1 LVVRREWICLTWIWS
16 LIKCWRSWSRNS
28 GGCGGMALL
37 QVMGI
42 KVFFWAEIIM
52 DITVHVT
59 MRRVLVF
66 S

>member
-1 LVVRREWICLTWIWS
+1 
-16 LIKCWRSWSRNS
+16 
-28 GGCGGMALL
+28 MALL
-37 QVMGI
+37 QIMGLI
-42 KVFFWAEIIM
+42 VYFWAEIIM

>member
-1 LVVRREWICLTWIWS
+1 
-16 LIKCWRSWSRNS
+16 
-28 GGCGGMALL
+28 MALL
-37 QVMGI
+37 QVMGL